1 MLAQRSLE
9 TMQNP
14 PYFSGFAPLSSDIE
28 ARLMPEAKPQY
39 FKLDG
44 CGDAV
49 VICLH
54 GFTGM
59 PYEVEP
65 ALRAIA
71 NIGLPAVAPLLPGH
85 GYRGRSE
92 QEHQFARITLSG
104 MLEAARQEIA
114 RAREQYRWV
123 GMFGFS
129 MGGAIAL
136 TMAAEGLL
144 DVCAVAA
151 PALRLPRKASILIPL
166 LSWPSF
172 TVEAP
177 SQEPFYVPTY
187 DFHHSWALRT
197 LWQISRY
204 ARQRLPRIHCP
215 VMGVHSRNDTTV
227 PPVVLG
233 LMQNRIPVPVE
244 TAWFDDCGHCMLLDV
259 SGPVVAETVAQ
270 FFRGQLLGRSSA

>member
-1 MLAQRSLE
+1 
-9 TMQNP
+9 MQNP
-14 PYFSGFAPLSSDIE
+14 PYFSGFSQLSPDIE
-28 ARLMPEAKPQY
+28 AKLMPEAKPQY

-44 CGDAV
+44 RGDAV

-65 ALRAIA
+65 ALQAIS
-71 NIGLPAVAPLLPGH
+71 NTGLPAVAPLLPGH
-85 GYRGRSE
+85 GYQDRWE
-92 QEHQFARITLSG
+92 QEQQFARITLSG
-104 MLEAARQEIA
+104 MMGAARQEIS
-114 RAREQYRWV
+114 RAREQYQRV

-151 PALRLPRKASILIPL
+151 PALCLPRKASILIPL

-172 TVEAP
+172 TLAAP

-197 LWQISRY
+197 LWRISRY
-204 ARQRLPRIHCP
+204 ARQQLPQIHCP
-215 VMGVHSRNDTTV
+215 VMGVHSHHDTTV
-227 PPVVLG
+227 PPMVLG

-244 TAWFDDCGHCMLLDV
+244 IAWFDDCGHCMLLDV
-259 SGPVVAETVAQ
+259 SGPVVAATVAQ
-270 FFRGQLLGRSSA
+270 FFRSQLLERSPT